1 MEHLVRNRES
11 DSAGGVKD
19 DKGKL
24 RMDLLPVRS
33 LMQVAQVYTYG
44 AEKYAPNNW
53 RKGMAWSRIYAAI
66 LRHLFRFW
74 VGEDLDSESGLPHL
88 AHAAFG
94 VLTLLDY
101 GLTHLEYDD
110 RAENPKG

>member
-1 MEHLVRNRES
+1 MEHVDIRVEEKNT
-11 DSAGGVKD
+11 AVKD

-33 LMQVAQVYTYG
+33 LAQVAQVYTYG

-110 RAENPKG
+110 RAENPK

>member
-1 MEHLVRNRES
+1 MEHVDRVEEKNT
-11 DSAGGVKD
+11 AVKD

-33 LMQVAQVYTYG
+33 LVQVAQVYTYG

-74 VGEDLDSESGLPHL
+74 GGEDLDSESGLPHL

-110 RAENPKG
+110 RAENPK

>member
-1 MEHLVRNRES
+1 MEHLVRNVRNTES

-19 DKGKL
+19 DRGKL

-33 LMQVAQVYTYG
+33 LVQVAQVYTYG

-74 VGEDLDSESGLPHL
+74 GGEDLDSESGLPHL

-94 VLTLLDY
+94 VLTLLD
-101 GLTHLEYDD
+101 LSLIHISEPTRH
-110 RAENPKG
+110 